1 MSEVILDALLD
12 SFKIFA
18 FVFAFNFVFSFF
30 GKKINRSKMSVPVGA
45 ALGLLP
51 QCGFSVIA
59 AERYK
64 KKKLSPGTLLA
75 VFIATSDEAIPILLS
90 NTDKFSSIVALLLL
104 KLCIAII
111 VGYIAD
117 FLLFK
122 NTDKT
127 IVVENGQ
134 SESNKSE
141 ESQEHH
147 ADEES
152 VLCGHK
158 HHACCGSKNGD
169 HGGFVHEHLLHPLLH
184 SLKTFLI
191 VLVFNLIFSVAVFL
205 IGEEN
210 FSAFLKT
217 NAVLAPLFSIL
228 VGLIPNCAS
237 SVIISQLF
245 AGGNLSFGACL
256 GGLIANAGVGLTVL
270 FGKGANAK
278 DVLKIVLTLIITAL
292 IAGYACCLIIGF

>member
-1 MSEVILDALLD
+1 MGEVLLDALLD
-12 SFKIFA
+12 SLKIFA
-18 FVFAFNFVFSFF
+18 FVFAFNFVFSFL
-30 GKKINRSKMSVPVGA
+30 GKKIERSKMSVPVGA

-64 KKKLSPGTLLA
+64 KKKLSPGALLA
-75 VFIATSDEAIPILLS
+75 VFIATSDEAIPIILS
-90 NTDKFSSIVALLLL
+90 NTNKITAIVALLVL
-104 KLCIAII
+104 KFVIAII
-111 VGYIAD
+111 VGYVAD

-122 NTDKT
+122 NNT
-127 IVVENGQ
+127 IG
-134 SESNKSE
+134 SEAAADEINYANDPKCHS
-141 ESQEHH
+141 

-152 VLCGHK
+152 ILCGHK
-158 HHACCGSKNGD
+158 HHFCCGVENKD
-169 HGGFVHEHLLHPLLH
+169 HVGFVHDHLLHPLLH
-184 SLKTFLI
+184 SLKTFLV
-191 VLVFNLIFSVAVFL
+191 VLVFNLIFSIAVFL

-217 NAVLAPLFSIL
+217 NAVLAPLFSVL

-245 AGGNLSFGACL
+245 ASGNLSFGACL

-270 FGKGANAK
+270 FGKGANVK
-278 DVLKIVLTLIITAL
+278 DVFKIVLTLIITAL
-292 IAGYACCLIIGF
+292 IAGYACCLVVGF